1 MGHVPPSV
9 EELLL
14 EASVCPLGTAPRPSA
29 GTQDKALFAV
39 SLPTWLALSL
49 SLSLNQQIF
58 AIVHE
63 LLPWLQASREL
74 RVQVGL

>member
-1 MGHVPPSV
+1 MGNVPPSV

-29 GTQDKALFAV
+29 DTQDKALFPV
-39 SLPTWLALSL
+39 SLPTSLSL

>member
-39 SLPTWLALSL
+39 SLPTWLACA
-49 SLSLNQQIF
+49 LSLNQQIF

>member
-39 SLPTWLALSL
+39 SLPTWLALA
-49 SLSLNQQIF
+49 LSLNQQIF

>member
-1 MGHVPPSV
+1 MLPLV

-14 EASVCPLGTAPRPSA
+14 AASECPLGTAPRPSA
-29 GTQDKALFAV
+29 GTQNKALLPV
-39 SLPTWLALSL
+39 PLPTWHA
-49 SLSLNQQIF
+49 LSLNQQIF
-58 AIVHE
+58 AIACE